1 MLLQFS
7 YAELPYS
14 LARYEYVF
22 PHTRQVLE
30 YTLSSLESSQPVATN
45 SSITMLR
52 IKQIVRS
59 NVPFVCCAL
68 FVFMSIST
76 PPDVFFNSV
85 SLRISSSNTSL
96 FPSSATI
103 SRSFLPPKSYSSIHA
118 LISELSI
125 RFSAD
130 SLNSPRSSVSWNFDS
145 NASALNGQL
154 SPPSECSFQFDSVN
168 MAWVHRLPPF
178 IDTSILPSPQKS
190 QVFS

>member
-76 PPDVFFNSV
+76 PPDVFSILLACESV
-85 SLRISSSNTSL
+85 PPTPPYFRRPPQSLAAFCRRNRIL
-96 FPSSATI
+96 PST
-103 SRSFLPPKSYSSIHA
+103 HA

-154 SPPSECSFQFDSVN
+154 SPLLNAVSN
-168 MAWVHRLPPF
+168 LIA
-178 IDTSILPSPQKS
+178 
-190 QVFS
+190 